1 MYTIRPATQTDVPAI
16 SRLLVQ
22 LYAVELP
29 GALKGPVDKQAE
41 MFHFT
46 FEANGEIALR
56 HRYVVCDSN
65 GSVVGTGMIQFPNEP
80 EFERAPDGTISRALH
95 ILGFFNTLQLFI
107 TVARSLVGVQK
118 NRNPE
123 SATIHSVVTDG
134 SQRGKGVGA
143 LLMAHLESQI
153 RAKGLKYSVLQVI
166 EKNVEAIPFYTK
178 LGYQKT
184 LQSPWWVSLLA
195 WSSFMME
202 KQL

>member
-1 MYTIRPATQTDVPAI
+1 MYTIRPATQTDIPVI

-65 GSVVGTGMIQFPNEP
+65 NTVVGTGMIQFPNEP
-80 EFERAPDGTISRALH
+80 EFERAPDGTISKALG

-143 LLMAHLESQI
+143 LLMTHLESQI
-153 RAKGLKYSVLQVI
+153 RARGLKYSVLQVI